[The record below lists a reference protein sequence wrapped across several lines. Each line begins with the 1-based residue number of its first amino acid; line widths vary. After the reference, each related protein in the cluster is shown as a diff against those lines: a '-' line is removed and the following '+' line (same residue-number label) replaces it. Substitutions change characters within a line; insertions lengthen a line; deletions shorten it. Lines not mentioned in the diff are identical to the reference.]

1 MALADDSKYFKVIEK
16 PSDKISFEEDLTQL
30 SNCTV
35 AISLTK
41 PKRQGLKNLQE
52 ETTLKSEYYLHGIP
66 MAAVTEIKDLS
77 VTDKL

>member
-35 AISLTK
+35 VM
-41 PKRQGLKNLQE
+41 PEQ
-52 ETTLKSEYYLHGIP
+52 
-66 MAAVTEIKDLS
+66 
-77 VTDKL
+77 